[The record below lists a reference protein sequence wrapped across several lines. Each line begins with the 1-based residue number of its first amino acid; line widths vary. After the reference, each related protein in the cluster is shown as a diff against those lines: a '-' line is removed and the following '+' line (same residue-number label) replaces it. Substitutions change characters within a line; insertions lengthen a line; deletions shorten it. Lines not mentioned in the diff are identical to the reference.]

1 MEELLKAPS
10 SPAFTT
16 IFITVIVSVITLL
29 TVAHF
34 ILILKFP
41 ESDKETEENDN
52 YKEPEE
58 NDKIANISYIMFHII
73 LLGIS
78 GLFAYLFILMW

>member
-1 MEELLKAPS
+1 MEELLQAPS

-34 ILILKFP
+34 ILFLKFP
-41 ESDKETEENDN
+41 ESYKET
-52 YKEPEE
+52 EE
-58 NDKIANISYIMFHII
+58 NDKIANISYIIFHII

-78 GLFAYLFILMW
+78 GLFAYLVILMW